1 MSFERFHRSQTNL
14 CLFQTVGYIRFSW
27 TFTSSLQSE
36 RFVRPNIAYRMIYL
50 TYNTIDFQSN
60 EKNDFP
66 RTSLPHKK
74 VWSDVPQIINR
85 ICTNS
90 HSLVVTDI
98 QKFAENIN
106 FWQRYFIHPNRPK
119 WEWLRILKTLGLK
132 TPRIQRNLYICIYK
146 LNMDSFDDFKKYK
159 MLIYRLVL
167 TFWK

>member
-66 RTSLPHKK
+66 STSLPHKK
-74 VWSDVPQIINR
+74 GLIGCPSNYKSDMYKQSLPCCHGYSKVCWKHQFLAALFYSSEQTKMGVATYTEN
-85 ICTNS
+85 TGAQNS
-90 HSLVVTDI
+90 KNTE
-98 QKFAENIN
+98 KFVYLYLQAKYGQ
-106 FWQRYFIHPNRPK
+106 FWRF
-119 WEWLRILKTLGLK
+119 
-132 TPRIQRNLYICIYK
+132 
-146 LNMDSFDDFKKYK
+146 
-159 MLIYRLVL
+159 
-167 TFWK
+167 